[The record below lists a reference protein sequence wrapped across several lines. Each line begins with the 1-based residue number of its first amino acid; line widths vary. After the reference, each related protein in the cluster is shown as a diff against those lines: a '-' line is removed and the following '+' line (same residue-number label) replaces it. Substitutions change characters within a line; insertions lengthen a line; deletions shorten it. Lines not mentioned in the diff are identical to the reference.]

1 MPVSTHS
8 RAKAAAYFQAC
19 FRKTSEF
26 QHTAARRRL
35 PQHVVY
41 DKHLSGVSTHS
52 RAKAAANFPIMVA
65 YCYLVSTHSRAKAA
79 AFGDDEVVFIL
90 GVSTHSRAKAAA
102 RSRRLESLVPL
113 FQHTAARRRLHF
125 APSSRSNLMK
135 FQHTAARRRLQS
147 AVDFCGHKA
156 FCFNTQPREGGC
168 NTSIDNKPIFSV
180 STHSRAKAAAQSNTF
195 S

>member
-1 MPVSTHS
+1 MYLEGFNTQPPEGGCKMGLEVSQSGGSFNTQPREGGCLLS
-8 RAKAAAYFQAC
+8 SLF
-19 FRKTSEF
+19 
-26 QHTAARRRL
+26 
-35 PQHVVY
+35 PQNIR
-41 DKHLSGVSTHS
+41 VSTHS

-65 YCYLVSTHSRAKAA
+65 YCYL
-79 AFGDDEVVFIL
+79 
-90 GVSTHSRAKAAA
+90 VSTHSRAKAAA

>member
-1 MPVSTHS
+1 MVAMPIW
-8 RAKAAAYFQAC
+8 
-19 FRKTSEF
+19 F
-26 QHTAARRRL
+26 QHTATRRRL
-35 PQHVVY
+35 PGHHFVLWHGFACFNTQPREGGCL
-41 DKHLSGVSTHS
+41 LSSL
-52 RAKAAANFPIMVA
+52 FPQNI
-65 YCYLVSTHSRAKAA
+65 R
-79 AFGDDEVVFIL
+79 
-90 GVSTHSRAKAAA
+90 VSTHSRAKAAA

-147 AVDFCGHKA
+147 TVDFCGHKA